1 MSTRI
6 AVSLW
11 DHDFFSSDKLVAH
24 AYFDYRDVPEL
35 EEGASGGGGMFGA
48 FSRSSYVG
56 GPPRWANLYGAPL
69 DLRGRKT
76 AKAMNTYPEV
86 ASTYR
91 GRVLLGMHRVPDPH
105 RKELEYIH
113 KKVCGKVDGTWT

>member
-11 DHDFFSSDKLVAH
+11 DSDFFSSDKLVAH
-24 AYFDYRDVPEL
+24 TYFDYRDVPEL
-35 EEGASGGGGMFGA
+35 DQDASGGGGMFG
-48 FSRSSYVG
+48 FSRKTYSG

-69 DLRGRKT
+69 DLRGRKP
-76 AKAMNTYPEV
+76 AKTMNTYPDA

-91 GRVLLGMHRVPDPH
+91 GRVLLGMHVVANPSK
-105 RKELEYIH
+105 KELEYIH
-113 KKVCGKVDGTWT
+113 KKVRE